1 MMPGAGG
8 DVNTTL
14 PLVLAIVGFFL
25 CCGLADILF
34 IIAFVFSLQAGN
46 MKKTG
51 DIDGARAKAKDAMT
65 MNIIGFVVGFV
76 LNTLLFVFVLNTHLA
91 VARLMMNS

>member
-14 PLVLAIVGFFL
+14 TMILSCVGFVL
-25 CCGLADILF
+25 CCGPGDIAF
-34 IIAFVFSLQAGN
+34 IIAFVFALQAGS

-51 DIDGARAKAKDAMT
+51 DIEGARAKNKTAMT
-65 MNIIGFVVGFV
+65 VCIIGFVIGVIGHTLATVWNFV
-76 LNTLLFVFVLNTHLA
+76 LN
-91 VARLMMNS
+91 

>member
-14 PLVLAIVGFFL
+14 PLILSIVGFFL
-25 CCGLADILF
+25 CGWTCLSAILF
-34 IIAFVFSLQAGN
+34 VIAFVFSLQAGN

-51 DIDGARAKAKDAMT
+51 DIEGARAKAKSAMT
-65 MNIIGFVVGFV
+65 MNIIGFVLGVVGGIISTV
-76 LNTLLFVFVLNTHLA
+76 IS
-91 VARLMMNS
+91 MINS

>member
-8 DVNTTL
+8 EVNTTL
-14 PLVLAIVGFFL
+14 PMILSCVGFFL

-34 IIAFVFSLQAGN
+34 VLGFVFALQAGT

-51 DIDGARAKAKDAMT
+51 DIQGAQAKAKTAMMMT
-65 MNIIGFVVGFV
+65 IIGFIVGFIFDALYGV
-76 LNTLLFVFVLNTHLA
+76 WQFVMSH
-91 VARLMMNS
+91 